1 MNTIKARFDFFRVKP
16 LSDTS
21 VSFSQVL
28 NEITSL
34 SPNDAQACIDNDT
47 CLISRSE
54 RYGKT
59 LSILFTKIR
68 MDISENYTELA
79 KQ

>member
-1 MNTIKARFDFFRVKP
+1 MNTIKARFDFYRVKP

-34 SPNDAQACIDNDT
+34 SPNDAQAC
-47 CLISRSE
+47 
-54 RYGKT
+54 
-59 LSILFTKIR
+59 
-68 MDISENYTELA
+68 
-79 KQ
+79 